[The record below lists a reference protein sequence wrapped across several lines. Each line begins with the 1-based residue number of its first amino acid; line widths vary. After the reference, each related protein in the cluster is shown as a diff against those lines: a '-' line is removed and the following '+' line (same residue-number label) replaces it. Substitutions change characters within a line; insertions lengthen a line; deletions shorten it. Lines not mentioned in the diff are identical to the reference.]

1 MNYVFENPFLGFFD
15 YNQSHIF
22 SLFSGLA
29 VLLNHINQPNTTIAV
44 DGSLYRFHPK
54 FKKNMEKAMQMLVN
68 PHIKV
73 IFNLFIIN
81 PLISSLIR
89 YFLRN
94 YHTILLN
101 LTEKTLRSFKK
112 KNILL
117 LVSVIISY
125 NTHKKAIDYKSLSI

>member
-81 PLISSLIR
+81 PLSSLIR